1 MKKQRILAL
10 ILALVMVVC
19 ALPLS
24 IFANGEST
32 PEAQTEEA
40 LTLTGVSVSL
50 GGKIGL
56 NFYVEAS
63 DDVLETAT
71 AKISFDGKVTEK
83 KLSEAEKTENGIR
96 FSALL
101 SSIEL
106 SETVTLSFVDEGGN
120 TLTFA
125 TAANGAVTEYSTSV
139 AEYAKTIV
147 ENESYDAKAKAA
159 VKALMAF
166 GAYAE
171 KYFKGTDVS
180 ASDVLTETEL
190 ANIAAAAFG
199 TVIKADGTTETLIDE
214 TLNTI
219 ITATGDTSG
228 LGSAYLVLDSYNKI
242 RIEYTSETAP
252 VVTSTDAVVQISS
265 RGEGV
270 YWVDITGIQAR
281 NLNTV
286 YTVNIGD
293 ATVSISLL
301 AVAKLVADDPEF
313 YGADFANLAKALY
326 NYYHYTHGYEMPNYI
341 FCENFSD
348 AAIDFDTSKGAGKSN
363 GITFAFNNP
372 NAGSA
377 SFKTYKDE
385 TTGKSYL
392 LVKDEEKTS
401 VQTILKIEPSASV
414 PSIASIASNQISF
427 EISLGTDGANEFL
440 GLENI
445 SIGNFYLLKI
455 WRDSEVS
462 YMNGQ
467 TTYGGATKL
476 TNVDKSGNGA
486 ITTIRVAIDFAE
498 NTVKF
503 YDGNGGVMLERA
515 LPVESGLDLK
525 ASMTS
530 SLLDIRT
537 TQDAWFGSTRIYGI
551 KIAEG
556 NIYEKSN
563 SIVYNVGDG
572 TLPENA
578 PKTYSDYSDTVLPIP
593 THPTYEFAGWFTT
606 PDFNPETKIT
616 SISPSTRGK
625 VTVYAKWVKNVVKEY
640 IINEDFSELDVD
652 ISSGNVTKNNITFAF
667 NNSGTASFKTYKDEA
682 TGESYLLMTRTSNGI
697 QPILK
702 VNTGESIPTV
712 ASMESNQVSFEISL
726 GYNGG
731 SMLGLEQISIGGFN
745 LFKIYGS
752 DGSTRYYSSNGGSY
766 QDDVVPRI
774 DRSESGAVTTI
785 RLTIDFEEKTVK
797 FYDGNGNV
805 ISECAHSVEKASMTS
820 ALLDIRTVSSNWH
833 GSIRIYGIK
842 IAEGSMFE

>member
-1 MKKQRILAL
+1 
-10 ILALVMVVC
+10 
-19 ALPLS
+19 
-24 IFANGEST
+24 
-32 PEAQTEEA
+32 
-40 LTLTGVSVSL
+40 
-50 GGKIGL
+50 
-56 NFYVEAS
+56 
-63 DDVLETAT
+63 
-71 AKISFDGKVTEK
+71 
-83 KLSEAEKTENGIR
+83 
-96 FSALL
+96 
-101 SSIEL
+101 
-106 SETVTLSFVDEGGN
+106 
-120 TLTFA
+120 
-125 TAANGAVTEYSTSV
+125 
-139 AEYAKTIV
+139 
-147 ENESYDAKAKAA
+147 
-159 VKALMAF
+159 MAF

-180 ASDVLTETEL
+180 ASDVLTEAEL
-190 ANIAAAAFG
+190 ANIAAAEFG

-252 VVTSTDAVVQISS
+252 VVTSTDALVQISS

-326 NYYHYTHGYEMPNYI
+326 NYYHYIHGYEMPNYI

-363 GITFAFNNP
+363 GITFAFNNA

-503 YDGNGGVMLERA
+503 YDGNSGVMLERA

-537 TQDAWFGSTRIYGI
+537 TQDAWFGSTRIYGL

-606 PDFNPETKIT
+606 PDFNPETEIT
-616 SISPSTRGK
+616 SIPPSTRGK
-625 VTVYAKWVKNVVKEY
+625 VTVYAKWFTV
-640 IINEDFSELDVD
+640 FVD
-652 ISSGNVTKNNITFAF
+652 ESFDDNIYTDDKATSNPIHNNITYVSRGKTGTVFETDTDTDGRRFLRWIKGASDPNF
-667 NNSGTASFKTYKDEA
+667 SILNASTGTVAGMKENIISYEISFSRDGDSPILPFMNFDLESSVKANGESGTGSLQLIKSYRDGEVRCAINNVTIGNIADGSIFTLRLTLDFESGEFTIYGDELQVLTSGTFAAPEKSGASSTLEWKSLINK
-682 TGESYLLMTRTSNGI
+682 YLLYVKG
-697 QPILK
+697 
-702 VNTGESIPTV
+702 NT
-712 ASMESNQVSFEISL
+712 ASA
-726 GYNGG
+726 
-731 SMLGLEQISIGGFN
+731 
-745 LFKIYGS
+745 
-752 DGSTRYYSSNGGSY
+752 
-766 QDDVVPRI
+766 VVP
-774 DRSESGAVTTI
+774 ESAI
-785 RLTIDFEEKTVK
+785 RF
-797 FYDGNGNV
+797 
-805 ISECAHSVEKASMTS
+805 
-820 ALLDIRTVSSNWH
+820 
-833 GSIRIYGIK
+833 YGIK
-842 IAEGSMFE
+842 IAEGNMFE

>member
-56 NFYVEAS
+56 NFYVEADS
-63 DDVLETAT
+63 ATIEGAT
-71 AKISFDGKVTEK
+71 AKISVDGNVTEV
-83 KLSEAEKTENGIR
+83 KLAEAEKTETGVKL
-96 FSALL
+96 SALL

-125 TAANGAVTEYSTSV
+125 TAASGVVTEYSTSV
-139 AEYAKTIV
+139 AEYAKRIV
-147 ENESYDAKAKAA
+147 EDEKSDAKAKAA

-171 KYFKGTDVS
+171 KYFKGTDVV
-180 ASDVLTETEL
+180 ATDVLTETEL
-190 ANIAAAAFG
+190 ANIAAAEFG

-214 TLNTI
+214 TLNTV
-219 ITATGDTSG
+219 ITATGDTSA
-228 LGSAYLVLDSYNKI
+228 LGSVYLVLDSYNKI
-242 RIEYTSETAP
+242 RIEFTSEATP
-252 VVTSTDAVVQISS
+252 VVTSTDAIVELSS

-270 YWVDITGIQAR
+270 YWADITGIQAR

-301 AVAKLVADDPEF
+301 AAAKLVADAPEV

-363 GITFAFNNP
+363 GITFAFNNA

-392 LVKDEEKTS
+392 LVKEEEKTS

-440 GLENI
+440 GLESI

-467 TTYGGATKL
+467 TTYGGSTKV
-476 TNVDKSGNGA
+476 TNVDKSGSGA
-486 ITTIRVAIDFAE
+486 ITTVRVVMDFDE
-498 NTVKF
+498 KMIKF
-503 YDGNGGVMLERA
+503 YGANGDVILERA
-515 LPVESGLDLK
+515 FTAEKS
-525 ASMTS
+525 SMTGT
-530 SLLDIRT
+530 LLDIRT

-563 SIVYNVGDG
+563 SIIYNVGDG

-606 PDFNPETKIT
+606 PNFNPETEIT

-702 VNTGESIPTV
+702 VNTGSSIPTV
-712 ASMESNQVSFEISL
+712 ASMESDQVSFEISL

-766 QDDVVPRI
+766 QDDVIPRI
-774 DRSESGAVTTI
+774 NKSEIGAVTTI

-805 ISECAHSVEKASMTS
+805 IRECAHYVEKASMTS
-820 ALLDIRTVSSNWH
+820 ALLDIRTVTSNWN

-842 IAEGSMFE
+842 IAEGNMFE